1 LLVDNRMELDE
12 AATRLGS
19 VTDGRSVSRLLQ
31 LLAEDPHWE
40 GIAAA
45 VTRLAAYLDDGD
57 VPVDYQRRRQLD
69 YSALLPSRQWLDLC
83 RQTGVSSGQGRRVKI
98 ARCLL
103 FTRISGLPVEAAP
116 DFATTGEAYFRA
128 ETARFAA
135 IRTPE
140 LAAALDEAAR
150 GFLARYRIQ
159 GEPVAWEPPL
169 SLLKDL
175 DLAGPDPSLIDV
187 TRLHELVRERA
198 NPVQHAAEILN
209 STVDAVRVVL
219 DEHPAPA
226 VPLTKT
232 QVRATGGI
240 RHAARQVLTEKE
252 FRHRYADEHQS
263 LYDIAK
269 ETGFSRQTLT
279 RLAAEYGIALR
290 DGPQYYKRKGV
301 IDRGWLFE
309 QYVGCGRTLPDL
321 AREKNMSTTN
331 MARWA
336 HFHQI
341 PLRPRGGASH
351 DSAQRITDQ
360 ARDVPAPLANALTG
374 PHAWQ
379 RLNRFAAALGYQT
392 PGDAAQHLG
401 ITQSTLVTQINR
413 LERDIDGPLLE
424 RAERGRPMT
433 ATPLGEQVLAAL
445 QQYSGRASIRL
456 ETRGRLS
463 LPRIP
468 IRP

>member
-1 LLVDNRMELDE
+1 M
-12 AATRLGS
+12 
-19 VTDGRSVSRLLQ
+19 
-31 LLAEDPHWE
+31 
-40 GIAAA
+40 
-45 VTRLAAYLDDGD
+45 
-57 VPVDYQRRRQLD
+57 
-69 YSALLPSRQWLDLC
+69 
-83 RQTGVSSGQGRRVKI
+83 

-103 FTRISGLPVEAAP
+103 FARISGLPVEATP
-116 DFATTGEAYFRA
+116 DFAITGEAYFRA

-140 LAAALDEAAR
+140 FAAALDEIAR
-150 GFLARYRIQ
+150 SFLARHRIR
-159 GEPVAWEPPL
+159 GEPVTWHPPPG
-169 SLLKDL
+169 LLNDL

-187 TRLHELVRERA
+187 ARLHELVRERA
-198 NPVQHAAEILN
+198 NPVQYAAEVLAT
-209 STVDAVRVVL
+209 TVDAVRVVL

-226 VPLTKT
+226 APLNETR
-232 QVRATGGI
+232 VRATGQV

-252 FRHRYADEHQS
+252 FRRRYTGEHQS

-290 DGPQYYKRKGV
+290 DGPQDYKRNGV
-301 IDRGWLFE
+301 IDRDWLFE

-321 AREKNMSTTN
+321 AREKNMSTAN

-360 ARDVPAPLANALTG
+360 ARDLPAPVDKALTS

-379 RLNRFAAALGYQT
+379 RLNRFAAAIAYQT
-392 PGDAAQHLG
+392 LSDAAKHLG

-413 LERDIDGPLLE
+413 LERDIGGPLLE

-433 ATPLGEQVLAAL
+433 PTPLGEQVLAAL
-445 QQYSGRASIRL
+445 QRYSRCA
-456 ETRGRLS
+456 
-463 LPRIP
+463 
-468 IRP
+468 